1 MRRKDM
7 TYVASAPLH
16 AYSPDESESTLIFSG
31 TMKINI
37 VAFSFSIFVCPP
49 IVHGWLKITLKIN
62 LKSLSKL
69 ESGGSRDFSAITEVA
84 LARQLCRR

>member
-1 MRRKDM
+1 M
-7 TYVASAPLH
+7 TQVASAPLLV
-16 AYSPDESESTLIFSG
+16 YSPDESESHLIFSA

-37 VAFSFSIFVCPP
+37 IVAFSFFFFVFVPLQCAPR
-49 IVHGWLKITLKIN
+49 LKITLKIN

-69 ESGGSRDFSAITEVA
+69 ESGGNGDFSAITEVA

>member
-1 MRRKDM
+1 M
-7 TYVASAPLH
+7 THVASALFH
-16 AYSPDESESTLIFSG
+16 AYSTDESGSHLIFSA

-37 VAFSFSIFVCPP
+37 IVAFSFLFVPP
-49 IVHGWLKITLKIN
+49 QCAARLKITLKIN